1 MKKYFVLTVVSA
13 ALIFTISS
21 CSKTGPASPLSTGSL
36 EGYVTILDQYGF
48 KVTNT
53 NSNLNTGKVNIASL
67 NTTAN
72 ANSTGFYNFPTL
84 KTGVY
89 TLLYSDTG
97 CGSVLVNDYSFLGGG
112 TIVRNQTLSLIPSF
126 SLFNVTDTI
135 VTFSTDTGVA
145 IRGIDSVNGVA
156 RTFIVF
162 GGTASTVSST
172 PGTYVYANTGT
183 IKAGLGTFSLFM
195 TSQELHDAGLASGS
209 TAYFTV
215 YPYSTGQPT
224 YVDLLTGKTVYTA
237 LGTPSQVLQVV
248 IP

>member
-1 MKKYFVLTVVSA
+1 M
-13 ALIFTISS
+13 
-21 CSKTGPASPLSTGSL
+21 
-36 EGYVTILDQYGF
+36 
-48 KVTNT
+48 TNT
-53 NSNLNTGKVNIASL
+53 NPLINTGKVNIASL
-67 NTTAN
+67 NTTAI
-72 ANSTGFYNFPTL
+72 ANSTGFYNFPSL

-126 SLFNVTDTI
+126 SLFGVNDTI
-135 VTFSTDTGVA
+135 VTVSTDTGVA

-172 PGTYVYANTGT
+172 PGTYAYANTGT
-183 IKAGLGTFSLFM
+183 IKAGFGTFNLFM

-224 YVDLLTGKTVYTA
+224 YVDLFTGKTVYTA
-237 LGTPSQVLQVV
+237 LGTPSQVLQVI